1 MFSLERQGA
10 VSVVRPHG
18 PLDVKCC
25 DELKRMVLQ
34 GIGPGRPMVV
44 LDLHDV
50 PLVDGASLEAL
61 LDLRDELES
70 KGGAVKLA
78 AINSLCADIFRV
90 TGVGPQFTHYPQ
102 VRAAVGSFAE

>member
-18 PLDVKCC
+18 PIDAKCC
-25 DELKRMVLQ
+25 DELKRVLLE
-34 GIGPGRPMVV
+34 GLGMGRPMAVV
-44 LDLHDV
+44 DFHDV
-50 PLVDGASLEAL
+50 PLVDGAGLEAL

-78 AINSLCADIFRV
+78 AINPLCVDILRV
-90 TGVGPQFTHYPQ
+90 TGIGPQFAQYPQ
-102 VRAAVGSFAE
+102 VRTAVGSFAE